1 MECSNK
7 QNHTHQDQKND
18 LKKFQESIMGGF
30 KEYDQYDGL
39 GLAELIRKKQVLV
52 SEVCQAAIER
62 IDRLNPQ
69 LNAVIFPMGYLS
81 EKSIRNLPSSG
92 PFRGVPFLLKDLLAA
107 YAGVPLTSGCRA
119 LRNYI
124 PIHDSELVLRYKQ
137 AGTIILG
144 KTNTPEFGLL
154 GYTEPELFGPTRNP
168 WNLNHTPGGSSGGTA
183 AAVASGMVPL
193 ASGGDGG
200 GSIRIPASCCGLFGF
215 KPSRGRT
222 PTGPDHGEL
231 WQGATVEHVIT
242 RSVRDSAA
250 MLDATCAR
258 DKGAPYIIAPPE
270 RPYLE
275 EIKRDPGTLKIA
287 FSTRSPLGTP
297 VNGEIVEATLK
308 TARLLAKMGHLVE
321 EKAPDIDGLALARSY
336 FSMYYGEVAHNID
349 QLKTILK
356 RNARPSDVETTTWAL
371 GLLGRATSALSFVRA
386 KSMWG
391 EASRAM
397 ARFHEGYDLYLNPTL
412 AQPPIKIGAL
422 NPKPSERAVLK
433 VINALRLGRL
443 LKLSGVVEKLALENL
458 SRTPFTQ
465 LANFTGQPAMS
476 VPLWQTSDGLPCGMH
491 FMAPFGDEATLFRLA
506 SQLEKEK
513 PWFDEIPPV
522 HASRG

>member
-1 MECSNK
+1 
-7 QNHTHQDQKND
+7 
-18 LKKFQESIMGGF
+18 MGGF
-30 KEYDQYDGL
+30 QEYDQYDGL
-39 GLAELIRKKQVLV
+39 GLAELIREKQVPV

-69 LNAVIFPMGYLS
+69 LNAVVTNMVHLA
-81 EKSIRNLPSSG
+81 EKSIQCLPSSG

-119 LRNYI
+119 LRDYI
-124 PIHDSELVLRYKQ
+124 PEHDSELVSRYKQ
-137 AGTIILG
+137 AGAVILG

-222 PTGPDHGEL
+222 PTGPDYGEL
-231 WQGATVEHVIT
+231 WQGAAVQHVIT

-250 MLDATCAR
+250 MLDATCAP
-258 DKGAPYIIAPPE
+258 DVGAPYIIAPPQK
-270 RPYLE
+270 PYLE
-275 EIKRDPGTLKIA
+275 EIKRNPDTLKIA

-297 VNGEIVEATLK
+297 VNREIVENTLK
-308 TARLLAKMGHLVE
+308 TARLLEKMGHSVE
-321 EKAPDIDGLALARSY
+321 EKTPDIDGLTLALSY

-349 QLKTILK
+349 QLENFLG
-356 RNARPSDVETTTWAL
+356 RSARPSDVETGTWAL
-371 GLLGRATSALSFVRA
+371 GLMGRATSALSFVKA
-386 KSMWG
+386 KAMWDV
-391 EASRAM
+391 ASREM
-397 ARFHEGYDLYLNPTL
+397 ARFHENYDLYLTPTL
-412 AQPPIKIGAL
+412 AHPPVKIGAL
-422 NPKPSERAVLK
+422 KPKPWEESVLK
-433 VINALRLGRL
+433 VINGLRLGCL
-443 LKLSGVVEKLALENL
+443 LKLSGAVEKLALENL
-458 SRTPFTQ
+458 SKTPFTQ

-476 VPLWQTSDGLPCGMH
+476 IPLSQTSDGLPCGMH

-513 PWFDEIPPV
+513 PWFDRIPPV
-522 HASRG
+522 HAARG